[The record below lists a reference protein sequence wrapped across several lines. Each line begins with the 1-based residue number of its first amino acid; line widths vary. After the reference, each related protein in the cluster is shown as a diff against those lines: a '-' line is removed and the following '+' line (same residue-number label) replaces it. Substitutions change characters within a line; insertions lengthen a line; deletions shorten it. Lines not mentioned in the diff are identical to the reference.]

1 MLISA
6 KGHANITATHN
17 TTFEITTARHVGK
30 NGDCLIAV
38 EAVYDV
44 NELKALASKA
54 SKIRITLE
62 SEGITDEILAET
74 NNLFDDATEIVVR
87 TGEYKS
93 NRTLGIKATKSA
105 AQIKRELVDNLSLG
119 KKLEV
124 KIDAL

>member
-6 KGHANITATHN
+6 KGHANITATHK
-17 TTFEITTARHVGK
+17 TTFEITTARHAGK

-38 EAVYDV
+38 EALYDV

-87 TGEYKS
+87 TGKYKS

-105 AQIKRELVDNLSLG
+105 AQIKRELVNNLSLG

-124 KIDAL
+124 KIDVL